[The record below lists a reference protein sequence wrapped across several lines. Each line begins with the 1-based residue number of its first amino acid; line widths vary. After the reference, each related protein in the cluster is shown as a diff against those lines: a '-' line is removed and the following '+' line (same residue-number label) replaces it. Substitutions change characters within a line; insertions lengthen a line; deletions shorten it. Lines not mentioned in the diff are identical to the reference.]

1 MHARSLIE
9 LTLFPKEFTFHMIR
23 VNINDFLIALG
34 SLSKLIDSIQC
45 LSFVVERSYEIVP
58 VWMGVEKLVIYFD
71 GFFIE
76 FIVL

>member
-1 MHARSLIE
+1 
-9 LTLFPKEFTFHMIR
+9 MIR